1 MSWLEIA
8 KATNGT
14 VHTIFEQL
22 RHAGYGAHYLVVY
35 PDITTLRELYSYYI
49 KIQLEENNEVVV
61 LIPYYESGD
70 VVRRILTENS
80 ANIDVQKYEKQ
91 GSLLIIDSVKAYF
104 GLKTDLEQF
113 VHNLVKKAESMRK
126 NGVSVITDAGS
137 FYLFEIIEQLI
148 ALELSLPSK
157 YDIRLKRFCIYNQQ
171 DFDMLTEKQK
181 QKLLRHHGK
190 NLVITNP

>member
-1 MSWLEIA
+1 M
-8 KATNGT
+8 
-14 VHTIFEQL
+14 
-22 RHAGYGAHYLVVY
+22 
-35 PDITTLRELYSYYI
+35 
-49 KIQLEENNEVVV
+49 
-61 LIPYYESGD
+61 
-70 VVRRILTENS
+70 
-80 ANIDVQKYEKQ
+80 
-91 GSLLIIDSVKAYF
+91 
-104 GLKTDLEQF
+104 
-113 VHNLVKKAESMRK
+113 
-126 NGVSVITDAGS
+126 ITDAGS